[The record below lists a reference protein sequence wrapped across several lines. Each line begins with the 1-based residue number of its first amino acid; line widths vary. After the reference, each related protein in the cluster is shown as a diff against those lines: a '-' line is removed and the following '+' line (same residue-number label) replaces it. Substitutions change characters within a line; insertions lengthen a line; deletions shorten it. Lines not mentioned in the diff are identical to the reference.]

1 MSFFKQ
7 FPKTQY
13 NFEDKGSIRNVV
25 NLFKH
30 VDIKKVPLDG
40 YISYTYYNVKGGDR
54 PDTISTKLYGTPDYY
69 WTFFI
74 LNNSLKKG
82 LRAWPKSQQELEKYI
97 TNRYDDY
104 KIGLMI
110 PQTQQ
115 TVVVVDG
122 TQVEETITTNTLN
135 GLDMT
140 HPYLRLR
147 KKNSTAYALID
158 RWDPE
163 LFQLTLRSVHSGATN
178 FFEGEN
184 DGSFNGRNNYYVETY
199 NPFLTGETQYSEVET
214 LNAAWR
220 VKYASWTEE
229 HRKEIWSNWKNSTEN
244 AAVASVSTIAQNIAF
259 ENYMTTAFEITLYA
273 MYDGR
278 NAPYKYLAATGST
291 EEVSA
296 QNALFDSFIS
306 ADNSPIDRID
316 ITNASINNGPYLYD
330 TGKNFWQKSD
340 VDNSG
345 LANNYQGFT
354 YSKVVSLSF
363 IAAQTTRGEYLYSP
377 GENKWINVYAPQS
390 TGNYFQYDSTA
401 NSGAGGWK
409 YYISVTELGAAVL
422 PSTISEADGFWS
434 ATAGDWVS
442 DGSVGGN
449 VGVSILNRTTD
460 PVVYTVY
467 DSQWKFINS
476 SSRSQF
482 GTLSSSVTE
491 SQGFWAV
498 SGQIDAWTHPHST
511 AYQGLRVALYQPVR
525 GSGEL
530 IANMGNQYDISFA
543 QAPYQTNWEREVA
556 HNDSLQRIRVV
567 KKKYIQEFAEEYKD
581 LLNS

>member
-13 NFEDKGSIRNVV
+13 NFKDKGSIRNVV
-25 NLFKH
+25 NVFKH
-30 VDIKKVPLDG
+30 VDVKKVPLDG
-40 YISYTYYNVKGGDR
+40 YISYTYYDVKGGDR

-74 LNNSLKKG
+74 LNNSLKQG

-97 TNRYDDY
+97 ANRYDDY

-110 PQTQQ
+110 PQTQE

-122 TQVEETITTNTLN
+122 TQVAETITTNTFN

-140 HPYLRLR
+140 HPFLRLR
-147 KKNSTAYALID
+147 KKNSTAYALVD

-163 LFQLTLRSVHSGATN
+163 LFQLTLRNVHSGADN
-178 FFEGEN
+178 FFEGTN
-184 DGSFNGRNNYYVETY
+184 DGSFNGRNIYYVETY
-199 NPFLTGETQYSEVET
+199 NPFTTGETQHTEVET

-220 VKYASWTEE
+220 VKYASWTEQN
-229 HRKEIWSNWKNSTEN
+229 RKEIWSNWKNSAEN
-244 AAVASVSTIAQNIAF
+244 TAAASLSTIAQNIAF
-259 ENYMTTAFEITLYA
+259 EKYMTTGFEITLYA

-296 QNALFDSFIS
+296 QNALFDSFIP
-306 ADNSPIDRID
+306 ADQTLSVDRVD
-316 ITNASINNGPYLYD
+316 ITNAGNNDGTYLYD
-330 TGKNFWQKSD
+330 TAENFWQKND
-340 VDNSG
+340 VNNSG
-345 LANNYQGFT
+345 LKNDYQGFT
-354 YSKVVSLSF
+354 YSKVVSISF
-363 IAAQTTRGEYLYSP
+363 NTTFSTTGEYLYLP
-377 GENKWINVYAPQS
+377 DENKWSNVYGFS
-390 TGNYFQYDSTA
+390 FFNYFQYDSTA
-401 NSGAGGWK
+401 NSGAGGWR
-409 YYISVTELGAAVL
+409 YFLAQSSLGSAVL

-442 DGSVGGN
+442 DGTTAGN
-449 VGVSILNRTTD
+449 SAATLLNSTNN
-460 PVVYTVY
+460 PAVYTVY
-467 DSQWKFINS
+467 DSQWKFIDS
-476 SSRSQF
+476 SSRSKF
-482 GTLSSSVTE
+482 GTLPSSFTE

-498 SGQIDAWTHPHST
+498 SGQINAWTHIFSD
-511 AYQGLRVALYQPVR
+511 AYQGLRNAQYQPIR

-530 IANMGNQYDISFA
+530 ITNMGNQYDIAFA